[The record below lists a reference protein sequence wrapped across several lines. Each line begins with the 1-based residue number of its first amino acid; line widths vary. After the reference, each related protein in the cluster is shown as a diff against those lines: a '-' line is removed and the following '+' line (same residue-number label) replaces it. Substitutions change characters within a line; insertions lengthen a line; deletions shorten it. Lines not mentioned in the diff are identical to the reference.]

1 MAAAATVAVDY
12 ERDPTPFSSHLDSAA
27 ALPPP
32 PSSGSAGNGNGRDE
46 SRAPPTPAWIPA
58 FCHLS
63 GPYAC
68 GSASG
73 SDARADPA
81 PPPPPAW
88 ISPPLLHPA
97 SREDPSIT
105 SSDEDKYDDNDNGEG
120 RRIWWHQPS
129 LTVVASRMMTTPWK
143 LGFLLAVG

>member
-12 ERDPTPFSSHLDSAA
+12 ERDPTPFSSHLDPAA
-27 ALPPP
+27 VLPPP
-32 PSSGSAGNGNGRDE
+32 PPPPSGSAGNGDGRDE

-58 FCHLS
+58 FRHLS

-68 GSASG
+68 GFASG

-120 RRIWWHQPS
+120 RRIWW
-129 LTVVASRMMTTPWK
+129 R
-143 LGFLLAVG
+143 